1 MSASNNVERTGAKA
15 EAIRF
20 GLSTAPDDRKHLTTW
35 SSFREIPDNVLG
47 VSATMKTDGPVPFVA
62 YIEDIVTRKGMNEP
76 VPGRMLVMVTETLF
90 DFEKFKQHLSKIDPR
105 ANGQAAHVNSV
116 HGRGTGNATL
126 GLGPPDCSGQ
136 ALIIRRAARADDDP
150 IKPLYPV
157 SQTILRS
164 GEHANDQY
172 ELQEEDSSR
181 ASLPGDF
188 LVYPIEGRKRKA
200 KVPYSGSISRC
211 SKLAEPKDVHTYNV
225 EVLNN
230 LAGATQTY
238 LDNSKWAIDPE
249 DPAPPS
255 DACDGLIQDVHDAL
269 HRMAEAT
276 DRPFEEVVRADS
288 VIYFFWNLRDEVE
301 LIDGVLCVDEKPV
314 HETIVDAYLPYDAP
328 TRRTLTASMFGM
340 PDPLKTTMVF
350 QDVRAEF
357 KEHWLSKKVAIGE
370 LVPVVHR
377 PEYTDEDA
385 ERFVFEE
392 ILSGTRMH
400 NGQQWA
406 VETYMEPASKLLTVT
421 KSKATVVLHMGG
433 GLTIGE
439 VTTKLLGDAEKSKKC
454 LDAAHDMDA
463 HMGRQSLGETLCA
476 EGSSRE
482 HKHAFTKAFD
492 EMVTDERTPEEMA
505 AVREAIKTLANIHQ
519 ENKKLTDEQK
529 VAAKQ
534 KAQTDFAQWSENHP
548 DADTNTRNEKLYEF
562 SCRAGGTALNTAL
575 RQIEYMLTGRGIVH
589 MVTIFSHDLGVNRP
603 KTQLLHETP
612 VTRAIA
618 DRLPRL
624 NFELMQKRVQQLAD
638 WRAADLAA
646 AEAAAK
652 EKADAEEAEKQAEE
666 CRRRA
671 ADDALHKDTEK
682 KAKNALMS
690 RMLSRGFKPRFV
702 KHGIMIDFVSAPVPN
717 SRHKEGTVEQRNQ
730 ADAERELRAGTFK
743 LNKGRAAG
751 KYLIFDGADPT
762 KGHLYGQRASCTGI
776 TPTEIIINP
785 NPPESDAPS
794 SRRKRNRNRGD
805 KAKDTPASVAAAAAT
820 SSDASDVVLEAVE
833 VEGDDDDDVPTNAE
847 PMSVEDEVE
856 GEDVTAPSTDSEG
869 LHPDPLTKNLSD
881 GSSFAFRIPT
891 DATDT
896 FLESLG
902 NLSYDAAVLA
912 FIQAV
917 KACPRLLECF
927 ADSGLRIPT
936 KHDQCT
942 KLHIVPVLTDDKD
955 IFEQLKGYETS
966 MPDGCTTLVTI
977 YINVL
982 DVASCKP
989 DKLHKEL
996 ANAWLTTQI
1005 VQKVAITAALAQG
1018 FQKGKKISK
1027 GKDKGKIKED
1037 TAMQPAMAFV
1047 GVLLGGTW
1055 DAHHAVCKV
1064 NIASTS
1070 RTASSNH
1077 GKRKA
1082 RKERKESTGAFK
1094 TYDSSDDDSDGEDH
1108 QALRRQRTSTAA
1120 VEV

>member
-1 MSASNNVERTGAKA
+1 MSTSSNAERTGAKA
-15 EAIRF
+15 EAVQL
-20 GLSTAPDDRKHLTTW
+20 GLSTAPDDRKHLTAW

-47 VSATMKTDGPVPFVA
+47 VSASMSDDGPIPVVA

-76 VPGRMLVMVTETLF
+76 VPGRMLVMVTQTLF
-90 DFEKFKQHLSKIDPR
+90 DLEKFKKHLSKIDPR

-126 GLGPPDCSGQ
+126 GLGLPDCSGQ

-157 SQTILRS
+157 SQTIVRS
-164 GEHANDQY
+164 GEHANEQY
-172 ELQEEDSSR
+172 ELQHDDSGR

-200 KVPYSGSISRC
+200 KVPYSGSIARC

-249 DPAPPS
+249 DPAPPA
-255 DACDGLIQDVHDAL
+255 DTCDGLIEDVHTAL
-269 HRMAEAT
+269 RRMAEAT
-276 DRPFEEVVRADS
+276 ERSFEEVFKADS

-314 HETIVDAYLPYDAP
+314 HETIVDAYLPYDSP
-328 TRRTLTASMFGM
+328 TRRTLTASMVGM
-340 PDPLKTTMVF
+340 PDPMKTTMVF
-350 QDVRAEF
+350 QDARANF
-357 KEHWLSKKVAIGE
+357 KQHWLSKKVAAGE
-370 LVPVVHR
+370 LVPIVHR
-377 PEYTDEDA
+377 PGYTNEEA

-392 ILSGTRMH
+392 ILSGPGAMGGH
-400 NGQQWA
+400 QWA
-406 VETYMEPASKLLTVT
+406 VETYVEPASKLLTVT
-421 KSKATVVLHMGG
+421 KSKATVVLHMAG

-439 VTTKLLGDAEKSKKC
+439 VSTKLLGDAEKSKRC
-454 LDAAHDMDA
+454 LDAAHDMEA
-463 HMGRQSLGETLCA
+463 HMGRQSLGETLCT

-492 EMVTDERTPEEMA
+492 EMVTDERTPEEMT

-529 VAAKQ
+529 AAAKQ
-534 KAQTDFAQWSENHP
+534 KAHADFAQWMENHP
-548 DADTNTRNEKLYEF
+548 NADTNARNEKWYEF
-562 SCRAGGTALNTAL
+562 SCRAGGAALNTAL

-618 DRLPRL
+618 NRLPRI
-624 NFELMQKRVQQLAD
+624 NFELMQQRVQQLAD

-652 EKADAEEAEKQAEE
+652 EKADAEAAEKAAEE
-666 CRRRA
+666 ERRRA

-682 KAKNALMS
+682 KAKASLMS
-690 RMLSRGFKPRFV
+690 RMLNRGCKPKFV
-702 KHGIMIDFVSAPVPN
+702 KGGIDVQFVSAPVPG
-717 SRHKEGTVEQRNQ
+717 SRHKEGTVERRNQ

-743 LNKGRAAG
+743 LTKGKAAG
-751 KYLIFDGADPT
+751 KYLIFAGADPT
-762 KGHLYGQRASCTGI
+762 KGHLYGRSGMGV
-776 TPTEIIINP
+776 TPTEIIVNP
-785 NPPESDAPS
+785 NPPADDPPP
-794 SRRKRNRNRGD
+794 RRKRSRSD
-805 KAKDTPASVAAAAAT
+805 KAVAVGASAASSSSTAAVILEAAEVIDDGNDQTAT
-820 SSDASDVVLEAVE
+820 GADDAPMTEATNVEGVEQEDVV
-833 VEGDDDDDVPTNAE
+833 P
-847 PMSVEDEVE
+847 
-856 GEDVTAPSTDSEG
+856 APAMDAAG
-869 LHPDPLTKNLSD
+869 LHPDKLTKNLSD
-881 GSSFAFRIPT
+881 GSSFEFRVPT
-891 DATDT
+891 DATDS
-896 FLESLG
+896 FLEKLG
-902 NLSYDAAVLA
+902 NCTYDATLLA

-917 KACPRLLECF
+917 KACPRLLACF
-927 ADSGLRIPT
+927 EEGGLRIPT

-942 KLHIVPVLTDDKD
+942 KLRVVPVLTDNKHDFD
-955 IFEQLKGYETS
+955 QLKSYETF
-966 MPDGCTTLVTI
+966 MPDGCTTLVTVHM
-977 YINVL
+977 NVL
-982 DVASCKP
+982 DVASCAP
-989 DKLHKEL
+989 VNLNKEL

-1005 VQKVAITAALAQG
+1005 VQKSALAAALAQG
-1018 FQKGKKISK
+1018 FHKGKKISK
-1027 GKDKGKIKED
+1027 GKDKGKFKED
-1037 TAMQPAMAFV
+1037 TATQPAMAFV
-1047 GVLLGGTW
+1047 GVLHGGTW
-1055 DAHHAVCKV
+1055 EAHQTACR
-1064 NIASTS
+1064 IDIESTTT
-1070 RTASSNH
+1070 TALCACCYH

-1082 RKERKESTGAFK
+1082 GKAGMCAYEI
-1094 TYDSSDDDSDGEDH
+1094 YDSSDDDSDNNDESRPS
-1108 QALRRQRTSTAA
+1108 RRPKLSATP